1 MIEKNNLDLW
11 FGPVG
16 NTAGIVLCI
25 VGCVMGFV
33 QQSIFAIFPIFVG
46 AFVGFSS
53 TYCFV
58 DFGNRKVKFVNAF
71 FGFIPIGKWIE
82 IEKDMTFSFEKSSSA
97 WKSHSMSN
105 RTLSYD
111 NTDFRVFL
119 LDKNGKKIMPIKKF
133 KTKEKAVHYQ
143 SVISKKIFF

>member
-1 MIEKNNLDLW
+1 MIEKNKLDLW

-25 VGCVMGFV
+25 MGCVMGIV
-33 QQSIFAIFPIFVG
+33 QQSIFAIFPIFMG

-58 DFGNRKVKFVNAF
+58 NFGNRKVKFANAF

-82 IEKDMTFSFEKSSSA
+82 IEKDMTFSCEKSSSA

-105 RTLSYD
+105 RTLSFD

-119 LDKNGKKIMPIKKF
+119 LEKNGNKIMPIKKF
-133 KTKEKAVHYQ
+133 KTKEKAALYLALLLEKF
-143 SVISKKIFF
+143 SV